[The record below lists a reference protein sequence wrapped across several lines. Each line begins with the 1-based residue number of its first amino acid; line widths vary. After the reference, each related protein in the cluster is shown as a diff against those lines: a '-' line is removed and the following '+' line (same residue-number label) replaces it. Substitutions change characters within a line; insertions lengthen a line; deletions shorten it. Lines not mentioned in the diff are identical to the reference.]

1 MTSPVQPEIGNMVG
15 PAALPRSNG
24 ELVFEAP
31 WEGRAFGL
39 AVALNEQG
47 MYQWREFQQLLIERI
62 AEAERTNPNSTYYE
76 RWLAALETLLLERGV
91 LTPEQLEQR
100 TEEYRTG
107 QRSDDWVPH
116 THHDNDHDHDHPHA
130 HH

>member
-1 MTSPVQPEIGNMVG
+1 MSSPIQPEIGNMEGV
-15 PAALPRSNG
+15 AALPRSNG

-62 AEAERTNPNSTYYE
+62 AEAEKSDSTSTYYE
-76 RWLAALETLLLERGV
+76 RWLAALEALLIERGV
-91 LTPEQLEQR
+91 VTRDLLDSR
-100 TEEYRTG
+100 TDEYRTG
-107 QRSDDWVPH
+107 ERSDDWVPH
-116 THHDNDHDHDHPHA
+116 DHDDENHDD
-130 HH
+130 